1 MLEHAVVGIDHG
13 PTTDELLS
21 EVRGLPRLGVRSVTL
36 VTVLGGHYPQAPQER
51 HREHYR
57 QRLQTLAGKLPDLD
71 PSVEVRSGD
80 AAGELCRAAAEQG
93 ADVIVVGSHGHTP
106 WRDLFLGSTVL
117 ELLRT
122 SPCPVLLLPLREP
135 AGPRGGGLLLATDGS
150 QSAAPAEQRARDL
163 GHTLGGVAIT
173 VLPPAAGDEEVAD
186 AREHLTQAVDGA
198 LVCEVKRGPLPE
210 AIARRAQKQQADVIV
225 VGARGR
231 NPLTGLLLGSTAE
244 HLLRTSHRP
253 VLLVPAGR

>member
-1 MLEHAVVGIDHG
+1 MINHAVVGIDHG
-13 PTTDELLS
+13 PPTDELLS
-21 EVRGLPRLGVRSVTL
+21 EVGDLSRLGVRSVTL

-57 QRLQTLAGKLPDLD
+57 QRLETLAGKLSGFDT
-71 PSVEVRSGD
+71 SVEVRSGA
-80 AAGELCRAAAEQG
+80 AAGELCRAAAEQD

-122 SPCPVLLLPLREP
+122 SPCPVLLLPLHDP

-150 QSAAPAEQRARDL
+150 QSAAPAERLARDL
-163 GHTLGGVAIT
+163 GDTLGGSAMT
-173 VLPPAAGDEEVAD
+173 VLPPTAGDEEVAD
-186 AREHLTQAVDGA
+186 ARDHLTQVVEGA
-198 LVCEVKRGPLPE
+198 LDCEVECGPLPE
-210 AIARRAQKQQADVIV
+210 AIARRAQEQQADLIV